1 VKVVINDGRSFLQN
15 DTGKYDLIVFALPDS
30 LTLTSSNTSLR
41 LESFLLTQE
50 SIQAARSHLTNNGLV
65 VFYNYYR
72 QDWLVQKLA
81 NMAGHTFNQEPL
93 VSTYGGWGRA
103 AVIMVGPRLRTLP
116 PGMFGRY
123 HETAPTSAGLRVIG
137 EGYYPLTN
145 DTMATDDWPFLYL
158 REHSFALIYVLGL
171 LMVAFYALGG
181 TLLLA
186 PRQTLRRFDWHMFFL
201 GVAFML
207 LEVKN
212 LTTFSLLFGS
222 TWFVNSLV
230 FFAILSS
237 VLLAI
242 LVNSRLKIRRIGI
255 WYLLLFGVLVLN
267 LLLPP
272 ETLLL
277 SNPIA
282 RYLLASILAFTPVF
296 LANIIFANSFRD
308 SEAADISFASNLLGI
323 MAGGGLEYLSMLFGY
338 RWLLVLV
345 IVFYVCALLLRH
357 RRIDKREETS
367 EAAVPS
373 AADSVTG

>member
-1 VKVVINDGRSFLQN
+1 
-15 DTGKYDLIVFALPDS
+15 
-30 LTLTSSNTSLR
+30 
-41 LESFLLTQE
+41 
-50 SIQAARSHLTNNGLV
+50 
-65 VFYNYYR
+65 
-72 QDWLVQKLA
+72 
-81 NMAGHTFNQEPL
+81 
-93 VSTYGGWGRA
+93 
-103 AVIMVGPRLRTLP
+103 
-116 PGMFGRY
+116 MFGPY
-123 HETAPTSAGLRVIG
+123 HETVPTSAGLRVIG

-145 DTMATDDWPFLYL
+145 EPVATDDWPFLYL
-158 REHSFALIYVLGL
+158 HEPSFALIYILGL

-186 PRQTLRRFDWHMFFL
+186 PRKTLRRFDWHMFFL

-222 TWFVNSLV
+222 TWFVNSFV

-242 LVNSRLKIRRIGI
+242 LVNSRLKMRRIGI
-255 WYLLLFGVLVLN
+255 WYLLLFGVLLLN

-272 ETLLL
+272 EALLL

-282 RYLLASILAFTPVF
+282 RYLAASILAFTPVF
-296 LANIIFANSFRD
+296 LANIIFTNSFRD

-323 MAGGGLEYLSMLFGY
+323 MVGGGLEYFSMLFGY

-345 IVFYVCALLLRH
+345 MVFYTCALILRY
-357 RRIDKREETS
+357 RRSDARGETS
-367 EAAVPS
+367 KA
-373 AADSVTG
+373 G